1 MPPGKHRL
9 QVLADCDVSQGES
22 DPVTV
27 TLPGEEERRPRLIV
41 LAVGVGAFSN
51 EGVRRLPK
59 ADGDA
64 LAIEKVFQTH
74 SKDKGLFREV
84 IVKCVTNDK
93 GGRREVL
100 RALRWFSEEMTAE
113 DVGVFF
119 FAGHGKRDKTGQ
131 LYLYGH
137 DIDPAEL
144 VETGIPGSQLKATLA
159 ATKGRRILLLDACYA
174 GAIHEK
180 ERSDRDSLNEEL
192 ARDLGKIENG
202 LIVFCSS
209 RGDEE
214 SKEDVRNGGYFT
226 QAVVEGLSGKA
237 HLVDGAVYLSHLRP
251 YVSDRVKALSKNG
264 QTPTFNIP
272 PGITR
277 LPLSKPVS
285 PSQECR
291 MPVADF
297 PNPLGLPQRAEG
309 ETVAAWR
316 ARLLEDQ
323 ATRWHDGQP
332 LHVEDYLG
340 HLPELAG
347 ERDAIL
353 DLIAHERLLRRE
365 GGEHPTAN
373 EYALRSPDLADD
385 IRAHFALE
393 DELDGLNIGTP
404 LHPPSHAQ
412 RGPMCQRSFRSF
424 ISLGRAAAA
433 RFGKHRTPC
442 SAARSLSRYR
452 PPITTTLWRGSCFPE
467 RGEGCRRSQPSAYLP
482 DLRSGRTGAAL
493 SRPGVRA
500 GRFASGSPG
509 SPGNAAHFGSRPD
522 RESRGSG
529 PAPLPREKVDPPRPQ
544 AGEHQ
549 VAERG
554 QRQGPRLRP
563 GSARGAGR

>member
-41 LAVGVGAFSN
+41 LAVGVGASAT
-51 EGVRRLPK
+51 K
-59 ADGDA
+59 ASVACPGDGDA

-202 LIVFCSS
+202 LIVFCSLVRR
-209 RGDEE
+209 RGIE
-214 SKEDVRNGGYFT
+214 GGRA
-226 QAVVEGLSGKA
+226 QRRLLHPGRGR
-237 HLVDGAVYLSHLRP
+237 GAVRQGSSGRWGRLPVASETLCVRP
-251 YVSDRVKALSKNG
+251 RQGLSKNG

-272 PGITR
+272 R
-277 LPLSKPVS
+277 AS
-285 PSQECR
+285 P
-291 MPVADF
+291 
-297 PNPLGLPQRAEG
+297 
-309 ETVAAWR
+309 
-316 ARLLEDQ
+316 
-323 ATRWHDGQP
+323 
-332 LHVEDYLG
+332 
-340 HLPELAG
+340 
-347 ERDAIL
+347 
-353 DLIAHERLLRRE
+353 
-365 GGEHPTAN
+365 
-373 EYALRSPDLADD
+373 
-385 IRAHFALE
+385 
-393 DELDGLNIGTP
+393 
-404 LHPPSHAQ
+404 
-412 RGPMCQRSFRSF
+412 
-424 ISLGRAAAA
+424 
-433 RFGKHRTPC
+433 
-442 SAARSLSRYR
+442 
-452 PPITTTLWRGSCFPE
+452 
-467 RGEGCRRSQPSAYLP
+467 GCR
-482 DLRSGRTGAAL
+482 
-493 SRPGVRA
+493 
-500 GRFASGSPG
+500 
-509 SPGNAAHFGSRPD
+509 
-522 RESRGSG
+522 
-529 PAPLPREKVDPPRPQ
+529 
-544 AGEHQ
+544 
-549 VAERG
+549 
-554 QRQGPRLRP
+554 
-563 GSARGAGR
+563 